1 MITLTKI
8 LNVDDSSQVK
18 SINFTLALTSE
29 ERSRSRYRIESD
41 HQEII
46 WLNLPRGTILQDG
59 DLLQSESGEIIVKI
73 IAKPEPVLTVTSSNN
88 LTLLRAAYHLGNR
101 HIPLE
106 ITANYLRLSPDS
118 VLQSMLEHLGVN
130 IKSEIAPF
138 NPEKGAYH
146 HH

>member
-8 LNVDDSSQVK
+8 LNVDDSSQIK
-18 SINFTLALTSE
+18 SINLTLALTSE

-41 HQEII
+41 NGEII
-46 WLNLPRGTILQDG
+46 LLNLTRGTILQDG
-59 DLLQSESGEIIVKI
+59 DLLQSENQEIIVKI

-118 VLQSMLEHLGVN
+118 VLQSMLEHLGVD

-138 NPEKGAYH
+138 QPEKGAYH